1 MPSHLNAGHFNL
13 AAAMQVFAL
22 MVFTI
27 SVAPM
32 TAAGE
37 ERPSALEREVSLELD
52 ILPIFT
58 AAGCNSGACHG
69 KARGQNGFQLSLLA
83 FDANFD
89 HHSLTRHARGRRV
102 FPAAPERSL
111 LVQKAIGE
119 VPHGGGQRLEPNG
132 LEHLVLL
139 RWIEQGAERAVEGE
153 PKLLG
158 IRVSH
163 PQVSLKSDEE
173 IDVRVV
179 ATYSDNSTQ
188 DVTTQTAFQSN
199 EAGVVA
205 VEKQG
210 HFKAGPLPGEAAI
223 MARYM
228 NMIDICQVT
237 IPLENPPEDAFYA
250 ALPRNNFIDE
260 LAWKKLQH
268 LGLTPSEVVDDA
280 GYLRRI
286 YLDVIGRLPTPD
298 EVRQFLADERSDK
311 RERALDAVV
320 ERPEFADYWANKWVD
335 LLRPNPYR
343 VGIKAVLN
351 YDNWIREQFRAEKP
365 YDEFVADLLTA
376 RGSTWRNGAVT
387 LFRDRR
393 SPDEVAT
400 MVSTLFLGIRLEC
413 AKCHH
418 HPFEKWSQEDFYS
431 FAAFFRNI
439 GYKGTGLS
447 PPISGSEEVIQLR
460 TGGSVRHP
468 LTKENLEPRPLFGE
482 TDLSKFADERE
493 ALTEWMRSPDNHFFA
508 QVMANRV
515 WADLMGRG
523 LVEPID
529 DIRATNP
536 ATNPELLTALGN
548 HFRDSEFDLKQLI
561 RTIASS
567 YVYQLSSI
575 PNDRN
580 MGDSRNYSRGLRR
593 RLRAEVLLDSLGDI
607 TELPEQFPAMPVGSR
622 AMSIWTHRTPSVF
635 LDTFGRPDPN
645 QDPPCER
652 NKETTVIQ
660 ALHLMNS
667 ELINGKV
674 RSDSGMAA
682 KLAASDQTDA
692 EIVEELYLRVYS
704 RPPTADELK
713 NALAYVEKKGRR
725 TGMEDLLWA
734 TLNTPEF
741 FIRN

>member
-1 MPSHLNAGHFNL
+1 MSSLRSQLLVAVLLLPVSAWGVGLELNAQPKQRL
-13 AAAMQVFAL
+13 
-22 MVFTI
+22 
-27 SVAPM
+27 SP
-32 TAAGE
+32 
-37 ERPSALEREVSLELD
+37 LEREVSLELD
-52 ILPIFT
+52 ILPIFS

-83 FDANFD
+83 FDPNFD
-89 HHSLTRHARGRRV
+89 HHSLTRNARGRRV
-102 FPAAPERSL
+102 FPASPERSL

-119 VPHGGGQRLEPNG
+119 VPHGGGQRLAPNG
-132 LEHLVLL
+132 PAHQILL
-139 RWIEQGAERAVEGE
+139 RWIEQGAPRDVAGE
-153 PKLLG
+153 PKLVG

-163 PQVSLKSDEE
+163 PRVSLKSDAE

-179 ATYSDNSTQ
+179 AQYSDDSIQ
-188 DVTTQTAFQSN
+188 DVTGQTTFQSN

-205 VEKQG
+205 VEKLG
-210 HFKAGPLPGEAAI
+210 HLRAGPIPGEAAV

-237 IPLENPPEDAFYA
+237 IPLENPPADAFYA
-250 ALPRNNFIDE
+250 ALARNNFIDE

-268 LGLTPSEVVDDA
+268 LGLTPSDVIDDA

-286 YLDVIGRLPTPD
+286 HLDVIGRLPSPE
-298 EVRQFLADERSDK
+298 EVRAFLADTRSDK
-311 RERALDAVV
+311 RARALDALL
-320 ERPEFADYWANKWVD
+320 ERPEFADFWANKWVD

-418 HPFEKWSQEDFYS
+418 HPFEKWSQEDFYR
-431 FAAFFRNI
+431 FAAFFRNV

-447 PPISGSEEVIQLR
+447 PPISGSEEVIQVR
-460 TGGSVRHP
+460 TGGSVLHP
-468 LTKENLEPRPLFGE
+468 LTQENLEPRPLFGE
-482 TDLSKFADERE
+482 TDLSKFTDERE
-493 ALTEWMRSPDNHFFA
+493 ALTEWMRSPENHFFA

-536 ATNPELLTALGN
+536 ATNPELLAALGS
-548 HFRDSEFDLKQLI
+548 HFRESKFDLKQLI
-561 RTIASS
+561 RSIASS
-567 YVYQLSSI
+567 HLYQLSSV

-580 MGDSRNYSRGLRR
+580 VGDSRNYSRGLRR

-607 TELPEQFPAMPVGSR
+607 TELPEQFPGMPAGSR

-652 NKETTVIQ
+652 DKETTVIQ

-667 ELINGKV
+667 ELINSKI
-674 RSDSGMAA
+674 RSESGLAA
-682 KLAASDQTDA
+682 KLAASNKTDEA
-692 EIVEELYLRVYS
+692 IVEELYLRVYS
-704 RPPTADELK
+704 RPPADDETQV
-713 NALAYVEKKGRR
+713 ALAYMKAKGRR
-725 TGMEDLLWA
+725 KGIEDLLWA